1 MVLSAD
7 IIVDEPDVL
16 PVDSSLEVVGDE
28 TGDADID
35 VALDPSNDQSE
46 VLRQISG
53 RLDGLNEGL
62 VALQDGVAEGSS
74 ADEDSETSSSV
85 VVLDSTQWEEVR
97 EALGW
102 CKAGFS
108 VLLFLSL
115 VCTLLVAALFGNR
128 MWSAFSKGWRS

>member
-1 MVLSAD
+1 MLLSAD
-7 IIVDEPDVL
+7 IVVDEPDVL
-16 PVDSSLEVVGDE
+16 PIDTSLEVVEDVE
-28 TGDADID
+28 SAEVD

-46 VLRQISG
+46 VLRQING
-53 RLDGLNEGL
+53 RLDGLNADL
-62 VALQDGVAEGSS
+62 VALQDGVAEVAS

-97 EALGW
+97 EAWGW

-108 VLLFLSL
+108 LLLFLSL

-128 MWSAFSKGWRS
+128 MWTAFSKGWRS